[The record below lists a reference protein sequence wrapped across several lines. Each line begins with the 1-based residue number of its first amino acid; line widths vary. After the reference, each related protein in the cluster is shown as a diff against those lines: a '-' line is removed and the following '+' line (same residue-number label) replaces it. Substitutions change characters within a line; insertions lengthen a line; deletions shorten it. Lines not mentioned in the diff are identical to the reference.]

1 MSLLRR
7 IRNISVPNRGWAVV
21 KLLLAA
27 WIINYILITPS
38 ATLAVIDLALLA
50 TVGVLSV
57 GGALVSVVGIVVG
70 AGRTDWA
77 RKRGTQFEI
86 AGLFGLLAGPVV
98 YFTSQLSIVLE
109 RGPSWELRSAM
120 LWYFAAMVAV
130 LVTRAL
136 QVLPKYASDLREMK
150 RGGDR

>member
-1 MSLLRR
+1 MTFLRR
-7 IRNISVPNRGWAVV
+7 LRNISVPNRGWAVV

-50 TVGVLSV
+50 TVGVLAV
-57 GGALVSVVGIVVG
+57 GGALVSVVGIVIG
-70 AGRTDWA
+70 AGKTDWA

-86 AGLFGLLAGPVV
+86 AGLLGLLAGPVV

-109 RGPSWELRSAM
+109 HGPNYELRAAM
-120 LWYFAAMVAV
+120 LWYFAAMVIV

-150 RGGDR
+150 RGSDR